1 MTPLHVAGLGLAAGT
16 LSAAAAGLPGW
27 WVGLVVGA
35 GYAGYRAGRRSMS
48 VVSVEPAPVAPETPA
63 VAVRP
68 APESDIL
75 EELRIE
81 QAAIAIR
88 QNQARACLGE
98 LFDLVEKMR
107 KVDAKLYAAR
117 IARARTGVDALSTV
131 IADNDVELT
140 LLARAIAM
148 AEIERDSVFLDEVSR
163 WRELAAEHAER
174 RLLAEANEEVE
185 KFLRA

>member
-1 MTPLHVAGLGLAAGT
+1 MTPLHVASLGLAAGT

-27 WVGLVVGA
+27 WMGLVVGA
-35 GYAGYRAGRRSMS
+35 GYGGYRWGRRSIRP
-48 VVSVEPAPVAPETPA
+48 VVPAEPAVVTATLGPAEKPEL
-63 VAVRP
+63 
-68 APESDIL
+68 DIL

-88 QNQARACLGE
+88 QNQARARLGE

-174 RLLAEANEEVE
+174 RLIAEANEEVE
-185 KFLRA
+185 RLLRPLK